1 MCAIHEP
8 MLWSYLVNNIQAKT
22 LAEHRVMLLYKDY
35 CFSNYRGF
43 AHKLT
48 FSFGSFEVLSWALK
62 IYWRQEDLKLHITH
76 QRILYL

>member
-1 MCAIHEP
+1 MCAIREP

-43 AHKLT
+43 AHKPA
-48 FSFGSFEVLSWALK
+48 FSFGSYEVLSWALK
-62 IYWRQEDLKLHITH
+62 IYWRHEDFKLHTTH